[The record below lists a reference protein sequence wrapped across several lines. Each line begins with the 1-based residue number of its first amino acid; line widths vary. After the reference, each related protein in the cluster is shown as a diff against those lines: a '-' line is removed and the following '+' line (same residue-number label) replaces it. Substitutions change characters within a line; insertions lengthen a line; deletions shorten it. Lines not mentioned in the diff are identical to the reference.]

1 MNADAMKE
9 RTRTLALR
17 VIHLV
22 ESLPNSK
29 TADVIGKQLLRCGTS
44 VGANYRSSCRAKSR
58 ADFIAK
64 MGIVEEEADEIGY
77 WVELL
82 VESGLVER
90 QRVADLLDES
100 NQIVAMTVRSIQTAR
115 ENKLAPIRSPNSAIR
130 N

>member
-44 VGANYRSSCRAKSR
+44 VGANYRSSTIPIFAMKSAR
-58 ADFIAK
+58 
-64 MGIVEEEADEIGY
+64 
-77 WVELL
+77 
-82 VESGLVER
+82 
-90 QRVADLLDES
+90 DLALHED
-100 NQIVAMTVRSIQTAR
+100 
-115 ENKLAPIRSPNSAIR
+115 L
-130 N
+130 

>member
-29 TADVIGKQLLRCGTS
+29 TADVIDKQLLRCGTS